1 MEQMKNSVVIHPEYR
16 FLKDYIESIPTRFES
31 LTKILY
37 KDRNVIKMDETNG
50 LKLVIK
56 SYGRIFLTN
65 RIRYSFFHP
74 SKAER
79 AYTYG
84 TKLLEKGF
92 KTPQPVAYIEE
103 FDNGLLSNSY
113 FISLYT
119 DSLPLSKVMPTDEM
133 EITKALTAYTYD
145 LHQSGIYHMDYS
157 RGNILCKKMD
167 DGYQFSLIDNN
178 RMRFGRFSFSD
189 RLKNFRRLGLSKRQL
204 VTVAREYARLDNKN
218 ERDTT
223 QALMAY
229 VAEHEERHIMK
240 KRAKEIVGNV
250 FDRISH
256 QAG

>member
-1 MEQMKNSVVIHPEYR
+1 MRVSVVIHPEYR
-16 FLKDYIESIPTRFES
+16 FLQDYIESIPTRFEL

-37 KDRNVIKMDETNG
+37 KDRNVIKLDETNG

-56 SYGRIFLTN
+56 SYGRIYLTN
-65 RIRYSFFHP
+65 RIRYSYFHA

-79 AYTYG
+79 AFTYG

-103 FDNGLLSNSY
+103 FDNGLLRNSY
-113 FISLYT
+113 FVSLYT
-119 DSLPLSKVMPTDEM
+119 DFQPLSKMMPTDEM
-133 EITKALTAYTYD
+133 EITKALAAYTFD
-145 LHQSGIYHMDYS
+145 LHKSGIYHMDYS
-157 RGNILCKKMD
+157 RGNILCKKGE

-178 RMRFGRFSFSD
+178 RMRFGQFSFKD

-204 VTVAREYARLDNKN
+204 VTVAREYARLENRN
-218 ERDTT
+218 ERETT
-223 QALMAY
+223 ETLMAY

-250 FDRISH
+250 FERISH